1 MVQLLVGFGGHGTK
15 APLRGLGVAQALQKP
30 APVRVQLSRPAA
42 VAVHHLQTNQ
52 PQLRTD
58 PKPLNVE
65 HPKKTPLGRQLDPRN
80 SDLHGWPRPSLRQA
94 RHLRP
99 QPCHLG
105 RVLPATLV
113 QGPALRR
120 QRRQLR
126 RAEGAASTKKHATG
140 CSSFPFL
147 PLPSLFRLPQLP
159 SRLHSLFPSPPVSSW
174 SSTRCRST
182 ASPSSQT
189 RGSSWEALQLHL
201 PGGHRAMPSHG
212 AHSAWNCWQFP
223 RALRPQSP
231 RFLSLVIS
239 SRWLLVSGHFCPPR
253 HLPGRNWMACSRP
266 GGILFGKCCA
276 SGTKPTVLSSVQ
288 AGKYAYE

>member
-1 MVQLLVGFGGHGTK
+1 MLSTQRRHHWVASWIREIPIFTDGHDPACARPATSARSRATWAAFSRQRWSKVPPSDASAASSGEPK
-15 APLRGLGVAQALQKP
+15 APPLPKNTPL
-30 APVRVQLSRPAA
+30 AA
-42 VAVHHLQTNQ
+42 VL
-52 PQLRTD
+52 
-58 PKPLNVE
+58 
-65 HPKKTPLGRQLDPRN
+65 
-80 SDLHGWPRPSLRQA
+80 SL
-94 RHLRP
+94 
-99 QPCHLG
+99 
-105 RVLPATLV
+105 
-113 QGPALRR
+113 
-120 QRRQLR
+120 
-126 RAEGAASTKKHATG
+126 
-140 CSSFPFL
+140 SFP
-147 PLPSLFRLPQLP
+147 FRLPQLP